1 MPDYMYMLESRLS
14 AEQRAAM
21 MRVQELAAEAGLNVY
36 LTGGAVR
43 DLVSGMPIRDL
54 DFTIEGNPSRIAHEA
69 EKGGAQILSEDDKL
83 RQIELLFAG
92 GVDGSISAAREEVY
106 ARPGT
111 RPEVRWS
118 TIMDDLRRRDFSIN
132 AIALSLNP
140 ASRGL
145 LLDPTNGLADV
156 EKREVRALSIHTFTN
171 QPVRLLRV
179 IRYSARMDFAIESRT
194 DEWFALARE
203 RGLAESID
211 PDDAGRELRQL
222 GREEKPAAILK
233 AWESRGLIET
243 IHPQLARRHP
253 DYEMLSRIMK
263 ARDEVMAAGLRPRL
277 SGPIIAA
284 ALGRLKPREISSA
297 LQKLGFRASEADTVL
312 SLEEEADKAVKILA
326 GRKTATPVEAYA
338 FLERTP
344 PHLIVYMMAE
354 SSNSKALNKIRNYIT
369 KWRPLRQG
377 LPAAAAELEALG
389 VARGAKFDK
398 VIEDLFAQQ
407 LAGKGRLPEDR
418 TKLLRKLAG
427 IKDEPK
433 KKEEKKKLDE
443 KTKKKLIGKDG
454 KTEQAASAAPPSGSA
469 AGAGQPSVKKESASK
484 PAPPA
489 HAPAKKP
496 APRLKKAPAR
506 ASSRRRG

>member
-21 MRVQELAAEAGLNVY
+21 MRVQELAADAGSNVY

-83 RQIELLFAG
+83 RSIELLFAG
-92 GVDGSISAAREEVY
+92 EVDASISAAREEVY
-106 ARPGT
+106 TRPGT

-118 TIMDDLRRRDFSIN
+118 TIMEDLRRRDFSVN

-171 QPVRLLRV
+171 QPVRLMRV
-179 IRYSARMDFAIESRT
+179 IRYATRLDFAVESRT
-194 DEWFALARE
+194 DEWFALAME
-203 RGLAESID
+203 RGLSESIT
-211 PDDAGRELRQL
+211 PEDAGRELRQL

-233 AWESRGLIET
+233 ALENRGLIET
-243 IHPQLARRHP
+243 IHPQLARRRP
-253 DYEMLSRIMK
+253 DYEMLARIMK
-263 ARDEVMAAGLRPRL
+263 ARDEVLSAGLRPRL

-284 ALGRLKPREISSA
+284 ALGKLKPRELSSA
-297 LQKLGFRASEADTVL
+297 LQNLGFRSAEADAVL
-312 SLEEEADKAVKILA
+312 SLEDEADKTVKMLT
-326 GRKTATPVEAYA
+326 GKKTEAPGEAYA

-344 PHLIVYMMAE
+344 AHLIVYIMAE
-354 SSNSKALNKIRNYIT
+354 SSNSKALNKVRNYIT

-377 LPAAAAELEALG
+377 LPSAMAELEALG
-389 VARGAKFDK
+389 VARGPKFDK
-398 VIEDLFAQQ
+398 VIEDLFHQQ

-433 KKEEKKKLDE
+433 KKEEKKKVEE
-443 KTKKKLIGKDG
+443 KSKKKITGKDG
-454 KTEQAASAAPPSGSA
+454 KPEHTAAAAA
-469 AGAGQPSVKKESASK
+469 T
-484 PAPPA
+484 APPA
-489 HAPAKKP
+489 QHGAPQALAKKDLASKLSHAKAKQPAPA
-496 APRLKKAPAR
+496 LKKSATR